1 MALPIVQKP
10 LDITNTR
17 DNKDPNQQRQVL
29 EVEDVEL
36 ANEFKRLNNSLEMLT
51 KAMVGQKSSTE
62 KIRNTNK
69 NTDKTNNSSKKDET
83 GFFNSLKEFSK
94 GFAEGLLNNFGVDG
108 KESKGPSKAR
118 KIETNVKEIIAPEKT
133 KLDVPDTLEQKQV
146 APKEKQVAPKEKP
159 EKFSSDLKKLID
171 INSKG
176 FASLV
181 KVTNLNTSVS
191 RQGFKNL
198 TGSFQTN
205 LDTLKKIQKEL
216 KGLSLSN
223 SKAFENVQKF
233 AGSGGIETEGPSK
246 AEERALLAKAI
257 AEELSKLGIGGDAVN
272 GLGIPGLDML
282 DIDGPNR
289 NKTNPKDGKNTNQP
303 KGKDAPKGG
312 GPKTPSKGKGFLRGL
327 AGGAATFLGLMAIDG
342 NIGQDYPF
350 PQEGPL
356 QGSDFNP
363 ITNAPW
369 TKAELAE
376 YNRDPEEFISKD
388 RTKPEESKLN
398 PKTEKN
404 SAPATVKSETD
415 DQARLRLDRE
425 KEDREE
431 ARIEAKAAK
440 LPTYTVK
447 NPDGSITQKSS
458 GTLKGGEPANVKP
471 IPKVERS
478 DKDKAEQLRLEK
490 LFEKAREKGDSS
502 SSVKPEKLSL
512 NNNAE
517 KQPLTSIPVAEAKNI
532 TQPKESATTLGMLK
546 SSAENRQLQMQDE
559 MKSQV
564 AVAQPIVSNST
575 VNNTSQT
582 LVPAKALP
590 RNQNS
595 SMERYLDNIRFA

>member
-10 LDITNTR
+10 LDLTNTR

-133 KLDVPDTLEQKQV
+133 KLDAPDTLEQKQV

-223 SKAFENVQKF
+223 SKAFENIQKF
-233 AGSGGIETEGPSK
+233 AGSGGIETEGPTK

-257 AEELSKLGIGGDAVN
+257 ADELSALGIGGA
-272 GLGIPGLDML
+272 GLGGGFGLPGLL
-282 DIDGPNR
+282 PGIDIDTPDRR
-289 NKTNPKDGKNTNQP
+289 NPTDSKDKNTNKP
-303 KGKDAPKGG
+303 GKDTGKSPDKGKPGS
-312 GPKTPSKGKGFLRGL
+312 PTRGSSI
-327 AGGAATFLGLMAIDG
+327 GTNLGRIL
-342 NIGQDYPF
+342 
-350 PQEGPL
+350 
-356 QGSDFNP
+356 
-363 ITNAPW
+363 
-369 TKAELAE
+369 
-376 YNRDPEEFISKD
+376 
-388 RTKPEESKLN
+388 KLG
-398 PKTEKN
+398 
-404 SAPATVKSETD
+404 TVAS
-415 DQARLRLDRE
+415 LL
-425 KEDREE
+425 
-431 ARIEAKAAK
+431 
-440 LPTYTVK
+440 TYT
-447 NPDGSITQKSS
+447 
-458 GTLKGGEPANVKP
+458 
-471 IPKVERS
+471 
-478 DKDKAEQLRLEK
+478 
-490 LFEKAREKGDSS
+490 
-502 SSVKPEKLSL
+502 
-512 NNNAE
+512 
-517 KQPLTSIPVAEAKNI
+517 
-532 TQPKESATTLGMLK
+532 
-546 SSAENRQLQMQDE
+546 
-559 MKSQV
+559 
-564 AVAQPIVSNST
+564 
-575 VNNTSQT
+575 
-582 LVPAKALP
+582 
-590 RNQNS
+590 
-595 SMERYLDNIRFA
+595 